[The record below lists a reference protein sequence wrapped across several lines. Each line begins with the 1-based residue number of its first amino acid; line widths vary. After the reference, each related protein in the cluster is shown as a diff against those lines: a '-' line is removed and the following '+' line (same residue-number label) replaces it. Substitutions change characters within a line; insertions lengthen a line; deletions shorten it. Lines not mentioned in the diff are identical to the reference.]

1 MRQFVCD
8 QTQPQRI
15 SIQCMCHKQ
24 LILHK
29 AETFSVLHCHQ
40 RILIQCFD
48 AVLSGGHIGG
58 RKKET
63 FPIACGSMA
72 VFVGRARKA
81 SQDGREQWR
90 FEEIGFAARSRAL
103 CALLRLLRSVVR
115 SAKPPCYAGY
125 LSHIMDQYRS
135 WIKDSHGT
143 ESLVKSPRTK

>member
-29 AETFSVLHCHQ
+29 AETFSVLHCHHC
-40 RILIQCFD
+40 ILIQCFD
-48 AVLSGGHIGG
+48 AELSGGHIGG
-58 RKKET
+58 RRRET
-63 FPIACGSMA
+63 FPVACGSMA
-72 VFVGRARKA
+72 VFVGRAKQAKMGESSDA
-81 SQDGREQWR
+81 SRR
-90 FEEIGFAARSRAL
+90 LASPLVRALL

-143 ESLVKSPRTK
+143 ESLVKSP